1 MTTTGNPI
9 IAAIF
14 QTEDQARQAMN
25 DLQQAG
31 FSNDQIRYSV
41 HRGGTGITDSLVN
54 LGISQQEADFYNNQ
68 FEAGKT
74 IVTVNTNDRQQEAYN
89 ILTQDGGQ
97 SANTNYAQTMGTAG
111 QVASNQIASNV
122 DQAAKNV
129 AQTAGTMTGQTAN
142 TGTVNQSES
151 VQLREEQLQANKQ
164 RVQTGEVG
172 LRKEVVTEQQTINVP
187 VNREEVVIERR
198 PVSGQPSDQP
208 IGEGEAIR
216 IPVSEEQVNVSKQTV
231 PTGEVSIGKR
241 QVQDTQQVS
250 DTVRHEE
257 ARIEREG
264 DVEVEGDNVQDVT
277 GQQP

>member
-14 QTEDQARQAMN
+14 QNEDQARQAMN

-54 LGISQQEADFYNNQ
+54 LGLSQQDADYYNNQ
-68 FEAGKT
+68 FEAGRT

-89 ILTQDGGQ
+89 ILTSDGGQ
-97 SANTNYAQTMGTAG
+97 SANMNYAQGVGTAG
-111 QVASNQIASNV
+111 QVASNQVASNI

-129 AQTAGTMTGQTAN
+129 AQTADTTMGDQT
-142 TGTVNQSES
+142 ER

-172 LRKEVVTEQQTINVP
+172 LRKEVVTDQQTINVP
-187 VNREEVVIERR
+187 VSREEVVIERT
-198 PVSGQPSDQP
+198 PVSGQPTDEP
-208 IGEGEAIR
+208 IGEGETIR
-216 IPVSEEQVNVSKQTV
+216 VPVSEEQVNVTKQTV
-231 PTGEVSIGKR
+231 PTGEVSVGKR
-241 QVQDTQQVS
+241 QVQETQQVS
-250 DTVRHEE
+250 DTVQHEE
-257 ARIEREG
+257 ARLVREG
-264 DVEVEGDNVQDVT
+264 DVDVEGDNVEDVSD
-277 GQQP
+277 QQS